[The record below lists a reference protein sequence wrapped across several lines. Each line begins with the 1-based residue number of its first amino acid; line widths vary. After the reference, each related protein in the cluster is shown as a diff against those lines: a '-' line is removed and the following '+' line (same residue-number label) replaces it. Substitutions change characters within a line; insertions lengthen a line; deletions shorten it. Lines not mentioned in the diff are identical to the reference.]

1 MDAALACNAVR
12 AHAPCLAAARWG
24 SADGLGRYGVP
35 ASPLRPRFPS
45 HGRPQ
50 GRRPDLVDGSCV
62 CGLAAA
68 CAGRES
74 LNSGRRGRARRAG
87 GAGRPGRSEVLPNGA
102 SAAAA
107 LRRWR
112 QKTGPAPME
121 EDLPA
126 PSRSSNLKSWR
137 GNRWRLSEKSMP
149 SCVATWHS
157 WMKSMD
163 SEQFFETV
171 SQRPQLLP
179 SYLEQAKEEGMAG
192 PGNDVCVQTAEFV
205 LKHLPVGCRRLVDL
219 GCGDATLAAEL
230 QSRGASVK
238 VTNVDAARLAP
249 GVVVQ
254 NLGALPGDWSG
265 RFEAAVLCRALW
277 SLDPLKVLKEAHRVL
292 EPSPRSRL
300 VVVEPFRRW
309 WRPKDHEDTCQQ
321 PQNQLINALERA
333 GFYIFK
339 DQSVNIEG
347 DPEGLPGK
355 SFMKGVFQ
363 YVLASPKRDTRDA
376 TS

>member
-1 MDAALACNAVR
+1 MERFWRRPSFAASTSV
-12 AHAPCLAAARWG
+12 PKPWAASRSEA
-24 SADGLGRYGVP
+24 
-35 ASPLRPRFPS
+35 RPR
-45 HGRPQ
+45 GRLVCMWTC
-50 GRRPDLVDGSCV
+50 GCLRRP
-62 CGLAAA
+62 
-68 CAGRES
+68 REFE
-74 LNSGRRGRARRAG
+74 LRTARPRAPRGRSRAPGTERAG
-87 GAGRPGRSEVLPNGA
+87 EEIAGG
-102 SAAAA
+102 
-107 LRRWR
+107 
-112 QKTGPAPME
+112 
-121 EDLPA
+121 
-126 PSRSSNLKSWR
+126 
-137 GNRWRLSEKSMP
+137 
-149 SCVATWHS
+149 
-157 WMKSMD
+157 
-163 SEQFFETV
+163 
-171 SQRPQLLP
+171 SQRR
-179 SYLEQAKEEGMAG
+179 EEGMAG